1 MEKSLLMNEKHDKRD
16 NEINN
21 VKEMLMKK
29 DIETSILKRRMTIL
43 EDKMTR
49 VKRHRRGRKN
59 CSESSSKVLSSN

>member
-1 MEKSLLMNEKHDKRD
+1 MNEKHDKRD

-29 DIETSILKRRMTIL
+29 DIEIYDMQEALKKKDIETNILKRRMTIL

-49 VKRHRRGRKN
+49 ATGEKT
-59 CSESSSKVLSSN
+59 SSWSQEL